1 VKFTEE
7 MINSPNFNQMIQ
19 MEMERRRQRG
29 VEGPADERRDWMGA
43 PTKAGHLNRLFEML
57 ERDNSP
63 RTERAILKAIA
74 NVSRW

>member
-1 VKFTEE
+1 MKLTEKT
-7 MINSPNFNQMIQ
+7 INDPRFQAMVWA
-19 MEMERRRQRG
+19 ELERRRKRG
-29 VEGPADERRDWMGA
+29 VEGAADERRDWMGA

-57 ERDNSP
+57 DRDNSP